1 MIKIYVK
8 KQSSY
13 PLSAAKVK
21 SNLKKFLQKNGI
33 VSDSIVNVS
42 FVGEEN
48 MKKLAKIYL
57 GEKDEL
63 HAVLSFPESEAKGK
77 FVYPDTVI
85 RLGSIVLCY
94 PYLVEEAKKDNKL
107 IMDKI
112 NELVEHGAAHLL
124 GRHHD

>member
-1 MIKIYVK
+1 M
-8 KQSSY
+8 
-13 PLSAAKVK
+13 
-21 SNLKKFLQKNGI
+21 
-33 VSDSIVNVS
+33 NVS

-63 HAVLSFPESEAKGK
+63 HTVLSFPESEAKGK